1 MGQEFLPGDTIMKTS
16 TKTFGKLRKL
26 RTWFL
31 GLIFLAGLVY
41 FVTHFRELEHF
52 VQLLHQA
59 KPLWLL
65 AGLFVQS
72 LTYFSAAAVWQ
83 LTFLQAGV
91 RYSLLSLV
99 PLGIAKLFSDQAL
112 PSGGM
117 SGSAF
122 LVASLN
128 RRGIPPPLCMAML
141 LTSMVAYYTAYLVA
155 ALSSIALLW
164 FYHAIQVWIV
174 TVTGAFCVI
183 AVIVPVGSLWL
194 KRLGKQQSLPALLQR
209 IPGLANVINNFNDSP
224 GSLLKSPRLFI
235 ITTLLQGT
243 IFLLDAYTL
252 KVMLNAVGQ
261 DVSFLVVFPSFVVA
275 SVVAT
280 LSPVPLGLGTF
291 EAACVALLSM
301 LGVTLEAAFTAT
313 LLLRGFTLW
322 LPMIPGLWLTK
333 VEMR

>member
-1 MGQEFLPGDTIMKTS
+1 MAVKMKTS
-16 TKTFGKLRKL
+16 TGTLLKLRKL

-52 VQLLHQA
+52 IQLLHQA

-65 AGLFVQS
+65 AGFFVQS

-83 LTFLQAGV
+83 QTFLHAGV

-141 LTSMVAYYTAYLVA
+141 LTSMVAYYTAYLIA
-155 ALSSIALLW
+155 TLSSVALLCL
-164 FYHAIQVWIV
+164 YHAMHVWIIA
-174 TVTGAFCVI
+174 VTGVFCVV
-183 AVIVPVGSLWL
+183 AVIIPAGSLWL
-194 KRLGKQQSLPALLQR
+194 KHLGKQQSLPALLQR
-209 IPGLANVINNFNDSP
+209 IPGLANVINDLTDSP
-224 GSLLKSPRLFI
+224 GSLLRSPKLFI

-275 SVVAT
+275 SVVTT
-280 LSPVPLGLGTF
+280 LSPIPLGLGTF
-291 EAACVALLSM
+291 EATCVAMLSM

-333 VEMR
+333 SEMH

>member
-1 MGQEFLPGDTIMKTS
+1 MLGQMVVKMKTS
-16 TKTFGKLRKL
+16 TKTFWKLRKL

-31 GLIFLAGLVY
+31 GLVFLAGLVY

-83 LTFLQAGV
+83 QTFLQAGV

-112 PSGGM
+112 PSGGV

-164 FYHAIQVWIV
+164 FYHAIKVWIV

-183 AVIVPVGSLWL
+183 AVIIPVGSLWL
-194 KRLGKQQSLPALLQR
+194 KRLGKQQSLPALV
-209 IPGLANVINNFNDSP
+209 A
-224 GSLLKSPRLFI
+224 
-235 ITTLLQGT
+235 
-243 IFLLDAYTL
+243 
-252 KVMLNAVGQ
+252 
-261 DVSFLVVFPSFVVA
+261 FPSFVVA

-291 EAACVALLSM
+291 EATCVAMLSM

-333 VEMR
+333 LEMR